1 MRRISSPDLA
11 ARSSPMKVMRPVT
24 SKFLSRSLSTALQ
37 DIDLPEPDSPRMPRQ
52 RPGSTEKL
60 TFLTI

>member
-1 MRRISSPDLA
+1 
-11 ARSSPMKVMRPVT
+11 MKVMRPVT